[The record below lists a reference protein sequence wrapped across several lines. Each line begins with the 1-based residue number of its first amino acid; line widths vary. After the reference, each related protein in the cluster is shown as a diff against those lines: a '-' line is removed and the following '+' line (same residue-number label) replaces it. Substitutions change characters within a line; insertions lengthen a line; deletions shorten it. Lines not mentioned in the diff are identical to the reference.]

1 MDVGTF
7 GEIVFETNRT
17 RIRTFDEFK
26 RSSKARFAEHAVTG
40 KKPVLE
46 FLGPGLD
53 EVSLQM
59 MFAESLGVSPSGE
72 IDAVRKVLASGEA
85 KNLVVGGYNFGRFAT
100 TSMEEDWQKFDGKG
114 RLLVAAVSIKLK
126 EFA

>member
-1 MDVGTF
+1 MEIGTF
-7 GEIVFETNRT
+7 GQIVFETSRT

-26 RSSKARFAEHAVTG
+26 RSSKARFAVHAITG
-40 KKPVLE
+40 RKPVSE
-46 FLGPGLD
+46 FLGPDLD

-59 MFAESLGVSPSGE
+59 MFAASLGLSPSDE

-85 KNLVVGGYNFGRFAT
+85 KNLVVGGYNFGQFVLLSAD
-100 TSMEEDWQKFDGKG
+100 EDWQKFDGKG
-114 RLLVAAVSIKLK
+114 RLLVAAVSLKLK

>member
-1 MDVGTF
+1 MEIGTF
-7 GEIVFETNRT
+7 GEIVFETSRT

-40 KKPVLE
+40 RKPVLE
-46 FLGPGLD
+46 FLGPELD
-53 EVSLQM
+53 EVSLQT
-59 MFAESLGVSPSGE
+59 MFATSLGVVPADE
-72 IDAVRKVLASGEA
+72 IDVLRKVLNSGEDQ
-85 KNLVVGGYNFGRFAT
+85 NLVVGGYNFGRFVL

-114 RLLVAAVSIKLK
+114 HLLVAAVSLGLK